1 MRLAPSSLRG
11 RLLLG
16 LGLGLSVLWLGL
28 ALWLHHEV
36 RDRVAAVLDQRL
48 AAELNVR
55 AEDAAQAQEIAAFL
69 DEHELNFGMR
79 LKSGDEGQLFLVE
92 EDEVQSVETSE
103 E

>member
-36 RDRVAAVLDQRL
+36 RDRVAAVLDERL
-48 AAELNVR
+48 AASARMVASLV
-55 AEDAAQAQEIAAFL
+55 DAGAAAP
-69 DEHELNFGMR
+69 
-79 LKSGDEGQLFLVE
+79 
-92 EDEVQSVETSE
+92 
-103 E
+103 